1 MSYVAGRG
9 DPILTIRVK
18 FKLFVNPLILVNTF
32 FDSALAITT

>member
-9 DPILTIRVK
+9 DPILTICVK
-18 FKLFVNPLILVNTF
+18 FKLFVNRLILVNTF